1 VGKHKAMWIEEAQ
14 RRILERMTPQE
25 RAVFD
30 QGCQIVDFYMSIAE
44 NQSLPA
50 STRMQARDKLRAFAC
65 RGAGETVA
73 DIDGKASN

>member
-1 VGKHKAMWIEEAQ
+1 MSLEEAQ
-14 RRILERMTPQE
+14 RRILARMTPQE

-30 QGCQIVDFYMSIAE
+30 QGCQIVDFYASIAE

-50 STRMQARDKLRAFAC
+50 STRMQARDKLRTFAC

-73 DIDGKASN
+73 DIDGKAKN